1 MNGLMLF
8 FWAMTIS
15 PSLIFVSGLDL
26 WASVFEI
33 LAQSLKFLSKEPRN
47 FGVSLLIKKV
57 LDEYKI
63 LWYMV

>member
-15 PSLIFVSGLDL
+15 PSLIFVGGLDL

-47 FGVSLLIKKV
+47 FGVSLLI
-57 LDEYKI
+57 
-63 LWYMV
+63 

>member
-26 WASVFEI
+26 RASVFEI
-33 LAQSLKFLSKEPRN
+33 LAQSLKFLSQEPRY
-47 FGVSLLIKKV
+47 FGVSLLI
-57 LDEYKI
+57 
-63 LWYMV
+63 